1 MEEGK
6 ELREYKKLDEITV
19 LPATQAFMTVSDQ
32 MVNMIP
38 TAGTVNLTQEQ
49 KDILYAPV
57 KEEDVEIRPDGLV
70 YLPWMEYVS
79 RLRDAFG
86 MNWAIIPQAL
96 PKAQGNH
103 IMWPFYLVIQ
113 GKLAGF
119 AFGEQEY
126 QPTNY
131 TMTWGDA
138 CEGAKSNALMRLC
151 KGIGI
156 SLELWKPSFIKV
168 WKDKHA
174 ESYNDPIKKDKYGKP
189 KKLWKK
195 KGTVTILTDTEIPQ
209 QEEKKTTASSTIQEE
224 KKEDKS
230 FGETTDEITPV
241 TAAQV
246 AQMQKLARAK
256 GITTQAD
263 WKRFWEYA
271 MVRNDVILAAKVID
285 NFEEYYETYNRM
297 IDAQSEGGSL

>member
-6 ELREYKKLDEITV
+6 ELQEYKKLEEITV
-19 LPATQAFMTVSDQ
+19 LPANQAPMTVADQ

-156 SLELWKPSFIKV
+156 SLELWKPSFINA
-168 WKDKHA
+168 WKKKYA
-174 ESYNDPIKKDKYGKP
+174 ESYSDPVKKDKFGKP
-189 KKLWKK
+189 KLLWRK
-195 KGTVTILTDTEIPQ
+195 KGAKKSEPQ
-209 QEEKKTTASSTIQEE
+209 QQEQPPVQEEKEPITMSTEKVTTPITAEQKATI
-224 KKEDKS
+224 KDLM
-230 FGETTDEITPV
+230 I
-241 TAAQV
+241 
-246 AQMQKLARAK
+246 AK
-256 GITTQAD
+256 GMSPETGGKAF
-263 WKRFWEYA
+263 WKY
-271 MVRNDVILAAKVID
+271 VIGGKNDTFLAQKFID
-285 NFEEYYETYNRM
+285 NFAEYYETYNRM